1 MAKNNDKIVIENFAN
16 MRPDLPTFS
25 AKNTMYSASGIN
37 PVYYL
42 DSNSTQEEMVL
53 PLAASIAMTQTFVNT
68 TGTITDII
76 SVLDAVP
83 YAIADN
89 QGYVINGLATRTS
102 VFGAGNVSLASFNG
116 YTLAA
121 SAASGNIAYAGVQS
135 STFNMAPLGLGY
147 SGTFGPFLMF
157 PFVYFGSAAL
167 MICYNNFIYAIP
179 SNLFPFT
186 YGAAGYPVLALTL
199 PASFF
204 IIAKPEIY
212 VNYASVPYANTLYG
226 FNNNYLA
233 LWNGATPVPSYNILL
248 PGRFVGQ
255 VCISGTLY
263 IVVEEKVG
271 IQTLGYLKQYQYIRK
286 RTLHGTFTTV
296 TNKIKAVFNAQGY
309 VGVVTDL
316 GLYLY
321 KADPDL
327 GEVAFLY
334 DTNNYNACITSS
346 TPTTTDN
353 YSLYGVIGNTV
364 YTTANATLYNPI
376 NYKSQFLE
384 ATPYRL
390 KIWYNMPPQSTTDA
404 IYTTLYGID
413 EYDSQGNLANEVI
426 PLNPIT
432 NINNDGGK
440 NTILD
445 CQGFT
450 GDKMSI
456 SLTTVNSSSWRP
468 VIKRIE
474 IIPQLDN

>member
-1 MAKNNDKIVIENFAN
+1 MARKSDKIVIDNFSN

-25 AKNTMYSASGIN
+25 VKNTMYAASGVN
-37 PVYYL
+37 PLYYI
-42 DSNSTQEEMVL
+42 DNNITQEETIV
-53 PLAASIAMTQTFVNT
+53 PLAASIAMTTSYVNT
-68 TGTITDII
+68 TGTITDIV
-76 SVLDAVP
+76 SVLDSPP

-89 QGYVINGLATRTS
+89 QGYVVNGSASSTK
-102 VFGAGNVSLASFNG
+102 VFVASTVSLDVFNN

-121 SAASGNIAYAGVQS
+121 SSASGNIAYAGVQS
-135 STFNMAPLGLGY
+135 STFNMAPMGLGY

-157 PFVYFGSAAL
+157 NFVYFGTSAL
-167 MICYNNFIYAIP
+167 MICYNNFVYAIP
-179 SNLFPFT
+179 ANLFPYT

-199 PASFF
+199 PASYS

-212 VNYASVPYANTLYG
+212 VNYASVPYALSSYL

-255 VCISGTLY
+255 VCIGGTLY
-263 IVVEEKVG
+263 IVVEERAGV
-271 IQTLGYLKQYQYIRK
+271 QTLGYLKQYQYIRK
-286 RTLHGTFTTV
+286 RTLHGTFTTAS
-296 TNKIKAVFNAQGY
+296 NKIRAVFNAQGY
-309 VGVVTDL
+309 VGVNTDL

-327 GEVAFLY
+327 GEIAFLY
-334 DTNNYNACITSS
+334 DTNNYSAVISASNSS
-346 TPTTTDN
+346 LTDN

-364 YTTANATLYNPI
+364 YTTYNASLFNPV
-376 NYKSQFLE
+376 NYKSQYVQV
-384 ATPYRL
+384 TPYRL
-390 KIWYNMPPQSTTDA
+390 KIWYNSPPQSTTDA

-426 PLNPIT
+426 QLNAIT
-432 NINNDGGK
+432 NQAYDTNK
-440 NTILD
+440 STILD

-474 IIPQLDN
+474 IIPQSDN